1 MPTSE
6 LKCFVCDGDGK
17 AYLLADRDCIEGYK
31 MANKHTCL
39 FCEGTGKILRTDPR
53 YVGARAYLRAV
64 RGQKRRAE
72 SKRLRQEAD
81 RAKLIENAKAKLTPA
96 EMKALGVKP

>member
-1 MPTSE
+1 MPKAD
-6 LKCFVCDGDGK
+6 LKCFVCEGHGK
-17 AYLLADRDCIEGYK
+17 AYVFADRDCIEGYK

-53 YVGARAYLRAV
+53 YVGARAYLRAT

-81 RAKLIENAKAKLTPA
+81 RAKLVENAKAKLTPA
-96 EMKALGVKP
+96 EMKALGVRP

>member
-1 MPTSE
+1 MPKAD
-6 LKCFVCDGDGK
+6 LKCFVCEGHGNG
-17 AYLLADRDCIEGYK
+17 YVFADRDRICRV
-31 MANKHTCL
+31 HTCL

-53 YVGARAYLRAV
+53 YVGARAYLRAT

-81 RAKLIENAKAKLTPA
+81 RAKLIANAKAKLTPA
-96 EMKALGVKP
+96 EMKALGVRP